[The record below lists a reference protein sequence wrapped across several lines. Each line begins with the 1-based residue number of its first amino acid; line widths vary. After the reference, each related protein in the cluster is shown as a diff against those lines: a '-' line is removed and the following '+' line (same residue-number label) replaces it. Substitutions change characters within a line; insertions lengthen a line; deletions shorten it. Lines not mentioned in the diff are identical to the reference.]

1 VAVGRP
7 RAGKD
12 RQLIIA
18 VQNLSTLVS
27 SQDAYDMTLLVDRQV
42 RDHVAPAWGIQP
54 PQVVFLAVAA
64 GRKYDALI
72 GILDDAD
79 QAGNLGWHTEGPD
92 AAVYGRVFA
101 QPVLANGGNA
111 LTNQLSVCSVL
122 SHEVIEVVGDA
133 ACNGWA
139 QQGDGTLTARELC
152 DPVEGDSYVMT
163 LNAPGETLSGTVSD
177 FVLPSW
183 FDPDAAS
190 GKTDYLGL
198 ISSPFEVRSNGY
210 VIVMTGGT
218 VTSRWG
224 DKYPEWRKATKAVP
238 VARTARRSET
248 FPYPDGLV
256 TEPTSLA

>member
-7 RAGKD
+7 RPGKD
-12 RQLIIA
+12 QQLIIA

-79 QAGNLGWHTEGPD
+79 QAGDLGWHTEGPD

-101 QPVLANGGNA
+101 RPVLANGGNA

-139 QQGDGTLTARELC
+139 QRADGSLAARELC

-163 LNAPGETLSGTVSD
+163 VKAAGETVSGTVSD
-177 FVLPSW
+177 FVFPAW
-183 FDPDAAS
+183 FDPDAA
-190 GKTDYLGL
+190 GAPFDWMYLL
-198 ISSPFEVRSNGY
+198 SSPFQVRPSGY
-210 VIVMTGGT
+210 LIVMAGGT
-218 VTSRWG
+218 VTEQWG
-224 DKYPEWRKATKAVP
+224 EEFPLWRLVTKEHP
-238 VARTARRSET
+238 TARTARRDPSVV
-248 FPYPDGLV
+248 PV
-256 TEPTSLA
+256 QNRPTSLA